1 MNLNTAASSL
11 VRNISNIPGW
21 RTKRKILVIE
31 SDDWGSVRMPSLPS
45 FHQLKAAG
53 LQLEGGSLR
62 YNINDTLASVADL
75 SSLFETI
82 SKYRDKNNRAA
93 VFTAVCVVANPDFKK
108 IRDHQF
114 STYFFEPFT
123 NTLER
128 YYPDESP
135 FVLWKEGIERRL
147 FIPQFHGREHLNVAE
162 WMRALQL
169 GNQEA
174 LLAFDQGLW
183 GFNNYPPANGAIS
196 FQAAFDLYHPADLA
210 VQATSIQEGLALFE
224 KLFGYKARF
233 FVPPNGPFNT
243 SLEKTAATSGIQYM
257 SAAKIQLEPQGF
269 GKNKKLLHWLGQ
281 KNAND
286 QIYLTRNCFFEPS
299 DIGKDWVAS
308 CLENISTAFRWN
320 KPAVISSHRVNYIGA
335 LDPANRQRGLTQL
348 GALLNSVVQK
358 WPEVEFCSS
367 DELGDII
374 AASKI

>member
-1 MNLNTAASSL
+1 VNLNTAKSSL

-21 RTKRKILVIE
+21 TTKRKILVIE
-31 SDDWGSVRMPSLPS
+31 SDDWGSVRMPSLHS
-45 FHQLKAAG
+45 FYQLKAAG
-53 LQLEGGSLR
+53 LELEGESQR

-75 SSLFETI
+75 SLLFETI

-108 IRDHQF
+108 IRDHHF
-114 STYFFEPFT
+114 GTYFFEPFT
-123 NTLER
+123 KTLER
-128 YYPDESP
+128 YYPGEFP
-135 FVLWKEGIERRL
+135 FGLWKEGIQRQL

-162 WMRALQL
+162 WMRALQQ
-169 GNQEA
+169 GNREA
-174 LLAFDQGLW
+174 LLAFDHGLW
-183 GFNNYPPANGAIS
+183 GFNNQPGGKGAIS
-196 FQAAFDLYHPADLA
+196 FQAAFDLYEPGDLA
-210 VQATSIQEGLALFE
+210 VQAAAVQEGLALFE
-224 KLFGYKARF
+224 NLFGYKARF

-243 SLEKTAATSGIQYM
+243 SLEKIAAASGIQYM
-257 SAAKIQLEPQGF
+257 SASKIQLEPQGH

-281 KNAND
+281 KNGND
-286 QIYLTRNCFFEPS
+286 QLYLTRNCFFEPS
-299 DIGKDWVAS
+299 DIGKDWVTS

-335 LDPANRQRGLTQL
+335 LDPANRERGLTQL
-348 GALLNSVVQK
+348 GALLKSVVQK